1 MSDGDESRPDLD
13 EDESAA
19 EIDDDFLFHL
29 YQGGELLR
37 GDRVVEAKDHL
48 ERAFQL
54 KPTNARGQNLLG
66 LVYFRLGLYQRAI
79 EVYQDLVERFPE
91 EATLRVNLAM
101 VHFKADQLD
110 QAETELRQAIALE
123 PEHRNAHRYL
133 GLVLVR
139 QGQTDEARR
148 HFGQA
153 GVKNAERL
161 LGAEVQGDVSPQRS
175 EEIRQAQ
182 NRALAEVADQGFR
195 ELEDK
200 EFPFRNAG
208 PGSEPPPPAAEEDAG
223 GDRLQSERWRATEV
237 GRGRSTRPGAADRAG
252 FSLEGEQLSIRCP
265 GSVHTRLESLV
276 WIEGDLSLTRINK
289 RFGGQATRHGFDRG
303 PRAMVRVE
311 GEGALLLDP
320 LEMASFALIEHGDA
334 SGYFLEQLVFA
345 FGDSSAWENGRLA
358 VGEGEADLPI
368 FHLYGPTRLVL
379 SCPGKPMRRSVSGER
394 RVCLPARKLI
404 GWWGNLAPRLFQA
417 ELPLPTE
424 LWLELTGDGEI
435 LYTV

>member
-1 MSDGDESRPDLD
+1 MSDGDEARPELYA
-13 EDESAA
+13 DESAE

-110 QAETELRQAIALE
+110 QAENELRRAVALE

-148 HFGQA
+148 HFTQA

-161 LGAEVQGDVSPQRS
+161 LGAEGEGDVSPQRS
-175 EEIRQAQ
+175 EEIRRAQ
-182 NRALAEVADQGFR
+182 SRALAEVADQGFR
-195 ELEDK
+195 ELENK
-200 EFPFRNAG
+200 EIPFRDAG
-208 PGSEPPPPAAEEDAG
+208 PGSEPPPPAAEDTAG
-223 GDRLQSERWRATEV
+223 DDRLQGERWCANEI
-237 GRGRSTRPGAADRAG
+237 GRGQSTRQDAPDRNG
-252 FSLEGEQLSIRCP
+252 FSLEGEQLCVRCP
-265 GSVHTRLESLV
+265 QPVHTRLESLV
-276 WIEGDLSLTRINK
+276 WIEGDLSLARINK

-303 PRAMVRVE
+303 LRAMMRVE

-320 LEMASFALIEHGDA
+320 LEMGSFALLDHGDS

-345 FGDSSAWENGRLA
+345 FGDSTAWENGRLA

-379 SCPGKPMRRSVSGER
+379 CCPGKLMRRSVSGER
-394 RVCLPARKLI
+394 RVCLPARKLV
-404 GWWGNLAPRLFQA
+404 GWSGNLAPRLFQA
-417 ELPLPTE
+417 EPPLPTE